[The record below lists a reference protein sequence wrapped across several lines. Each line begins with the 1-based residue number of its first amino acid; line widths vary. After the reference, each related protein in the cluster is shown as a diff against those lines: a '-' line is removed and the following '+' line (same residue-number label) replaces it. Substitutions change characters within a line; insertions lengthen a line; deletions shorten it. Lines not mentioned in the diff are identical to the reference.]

1 MIIHPLIQQGMKKY
15 IVLGTQSVKI
25 GPFLVMLSPKTIPLP
40 IGIDRVCDFL
50 TLNTIMRHLRV
61 LLHDQTPSRSIRHEK
76 KHRIRYTECQNR
88 TIFSDFRASNLKITL
103 YNLSRLSLLTS
114 IRYEILESLKMVRFW
129 RSGYLIPCIF
139 SCLIDLE
146 GVWSCRSTRNVS

>member
-15 IVLGTQSVKI
+15 IVFGTQSVKI

-50 TLNTIMRHLRV
+50 TLNTIMRHFVYFYMIKHPL
-61 LLHDQTPSRSIRHEK
+61 DQSGMKK

-114 IRYEILESLKMVRFW
+114 IRYEILESLKMVRF
-129 RSGYLIPCIF
+129 
-139 SCLIDLE
+139 
-146 GVWSCRSTRNVS
+146 

>member
-50 TLNTIMRHLRV
+50 TLNTIMRHFVYFYMIKHPLDQSGMKKYMELGTQNVKIGPFSAILGPQTWKLRFIIYR
-61 LLHDQTPSRSIRHEK
+61 D
-76 KHRIRYTECQNR
+76 C
-88 TIFSDFRASNLKITL
+88 
-103 YNLSRLSLLTS
+103 
-114 IRYEILESLKMVRFW
+114 RFW
-129 RSGYLIPCIF
+129 LQSGMRS
-139 SCLIDLE
+139 
-146 GVWSCRSTRNVS
+146 